1 MIRGQKTGEVG
12 EISNTKARLYI
23 ETNYSQR
30 SLERGIT
37 FPHLLK
43 GANECERGSRELGG
57 EEGGGGWGAE
67 G

>member
-12 EISNTKARLYI
+12 EISNAKARLYI

-43 GANECERGSRELGG
+43 GANECERGSGECGVVVGG
-57 EEGGGGWGAE
+57 
-67 G
+67 